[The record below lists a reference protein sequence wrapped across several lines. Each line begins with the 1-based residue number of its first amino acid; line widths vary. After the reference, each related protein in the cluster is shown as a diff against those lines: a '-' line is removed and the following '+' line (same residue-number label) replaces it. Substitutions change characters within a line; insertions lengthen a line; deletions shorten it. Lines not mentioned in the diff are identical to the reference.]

1 MRNFTTL
8 AASFRMQIAKQW
20 SIRCGVSPALA
31 IEQVVNEAV
40 SVGLLNEPRM
50 LPGNTFT
57 DWASTGKSPAWA
69 AQAMLNLLLK
79 SGWVPGTES
88 EWAGVAAIQ
97 VRSGKSLPD
106 EDYVEKLCALSPALD
121 QLTAAGWIHAALLEN
136 EIFVYEKNARIKR

>member
-1 MRNFTTL
+1 MRDFSKL

-20 SIRCGVSPALA
+20 SIRCGLSPALA

-40 SVGLLNEPRM
+40 CVGLLNEPRM

-97 VRSGKSLPD
+97 VRSGKSLP
-106 EDYVEKLCALSPALD
+106 ALD
-121 QLTAAGWIHAALLEN
+121 RLTAAGWIHAALLEN
-136 EIFVYEKNARIKR
+136 EIFVYEKKAGPKR

>member
-1 MRNFTTL
+1 MREFSKL
-8 AASFRMQIAKQW
+8 ASSFRMQIAKQW
-20 SIRCGVSPALA
+20 SIRCGLSPALA

-40 SVGLLNEPRM
+40 CVGLLNEPRM

-97 VRSGKSLPD
+97 VRSGKSLPQ
-106 EDYVEKLCALSPALD
+106 EDYVEQLCKLCPALD
-121 QLTAAGWIHAALLEN
+121 RLTVAGWIHAALLEN
-136 EIFVYEKNARIKR
+136 EIFVYEKNARPKR